1 VEYHQANQ
9 QAFTKRNMNKR
20 QTIFSTFLV
29 LAGLSLMGIVG
40 SLLLTYQKEASLLV
54 LFFFAFLLIGMQ
66 GYDRL
71 KGFSFTVWV
80 IAAVAISMTYP
91 SYITEV
97 AGYKTDGFIVP
108 LIQLI
113 MFGMGSTMGIKDFL
127 GVIKMPRGVIVGLV
141 SQFTIMPILAISL
154 AILMEFPPEIAAGIV
169 LIGSSPSVV
178 SSNII
183 TFLAKGNLALSITL
197 TSFTTILAPFL
208 TPLLMKLLAGQFIP
222 IDSYQ
227 MMVSIVKMIFVP
239 IVAGMVFNRVFRGK
253 AGWLHI
259 AMPYLAMAANVVIIA
274 VIVAAGRDSLM
285 EIGLLLLLAAI
296 IHNASGYILGYW
308 GCRIFKMNKVDS
320 RTIAIE
326 VGMQNGGMAAGI
338 ASEMGKAATLG
349 LFPAIFGT
357 WMDISGS
364 FLANWWRTAPTD
376 EKDSAG
382 TRSSPEPLKETK
394 E

>member
-1 VEYHQANQ
+1 
-9 QAFTKRNMNKR
+9 MNKK
-20 QTIFSTFLV
+20 QTIFSSSLA
-29 LAGLSLMGIVG
+29 LAGISLIGIVV
-40 SLLLTYQKEASLLV
+40 LLLMDYQEGASLLV
-54 LFFFAFLLIGMQ
+54 LSFFAFLLIGMQ
-66 GYDRL
+66 GYDRF

-80 IAAVAISMTYP
+80 IAAVGVSMTFP

-113 MFGMGSTMGIKDFL
+113 MFGMGTTMGIKDFQ
-127 GVIKMPRGVIVGLV
+127 GVLKMPKGVIVGLV

-154 AILMEFPPEIAAGIV
+154 AILMDFPPEIAAGIV
-169 LIGSSPSVV
+169 LIGSSPSGV

-197 TSFTTILAPFL
+197 TAFTTILAPFL
-208 TPLLMKLLAGQFIP
+208 TPMLMKLLAGQFIP
-222 IDSYQ
+222 IDSFQ
-227 MMVSIVKMIFVP
+227 MMISIIKMIFVP
-239 IVAGMVFNRVFRGK
+239 IIAGMVFNKIFKGRAV
-253 AGWLHI
+253 WLNI
-259 AMPYLAMAANVVIIA
+259 AMPYIAMAANVIIIA
-274 VIVAAGRDSLM
+274 VIVAAGRDSLL

-296 IHNASGYILGYW
+296 IHNASGYVLGYW
-308 GCRIFKMNKVDS
+308 GCRLFKMNKIDS

-338 ASEMGKAATLG
+338 ASELGKAATLG

-364 FLANWWRTAPTD
+364 FLANWWRTAPTGED
-376 EKDSAG
+376 DSSELTDSPQSRDLEK
-382 TRSSPEPLKETK
+382 
-394 E
+394 

>member
-1 VEYHQANQ
+1 MNQ
-9 QAFTKRNMNKR
+9 K
-20 QTIFSTFLV
+20 QTLFSSSLV
-29 LAGLSLMGIVG
+29 LAGISLIGIAV
-40 SLLLTYQKEASLLV
+40 LLLKDNQEVASLLV
-54 LFFFAFLLIGMQ
+54 LSFFAFLLIGMQ
-66 GYDRL
+66 GYDKL

-80 IAAVAISMTYP
+80 IAAVAISMTFP
-91 SYITEV
+91 DYITEV
-97 AGYKTDGFIVP
+97 AGYNTEGFIVP

-113 MFGMGSTMGIKDFL
+113 MFGMGTTMGIRDFQ
-127 GVIKMPRGVIVGLV
+127 GVLKMPKGVIVGLV

-169 LIGSSPSVV
+169 LIGSSPSGV

-197 TSFTTILAPFL
+197 TAFTTILAPFL

-222 IDSYQ
+222 IDSFQ
-227 MMVSIVKMIFVP
+227 MMVSIIKMIFVP
-239 IVAGMVFNRVFRGK
+239 IIAGMVFNKVFKGR

-259 AMPYLAMAANVVIIA
+259 AMPFIAMAANVVIIA
-274 VIVAAGRDSLM
+274 VIVAAGRDSLL

-296 IHNASGYILGYW
+296 IHNASGYVLGYW
-308 GCRIFKMNKVDS
+308 GCRLFKMNKVDS

-338 ASEMGKAATLG
+338 ASELGKAATLG

-364 FLANWWRTAPTD
+364 FLANWWRTAPTGED
-376 EKDSAG
+376 DASEPTDRPQSRDLEK
-382 TRSSPEPLKETK
+382 
-394 E
+394 

>member
-1 VEYHQANQ
+1 
-9 QAFTKRNMNKR
+9 MNKK
-20 QTIFSTFLV
+20 QTLFSSSLV
-29 LAGLSLMGIVG
+29 LAGISLIGIAV
-40 SLLLTYQKEASLLV
+40 LLLKDNQEVASLLV
-54 LFFFAFLLIGMQ
+54 LSFFAFLLIGMQ
-66 GYDRL
+66 GYDKL

-80 IAAVAISMTYP
+80 IAAVAISMTFP
-91 SYITEV
+91 DYITEV
-97 AGYKTDGFIVP
+97 AGYNTEGFIVP

-113 MFGMGSTMGIKDFL
+113 MFGMGTTMGIRDFQ
-127 GVIKMPRGVIVGLV
+127 GVLKMPKGVIVGLV

-169 LIGSSPSVV
+169 LIGSSPSGV

-197 TSFTTILAPFL
+197 TAFTTILAPFL

-222 IDSYQ
+222 IDSFQ
-227 MMVSIVKMIFVP
+227 MMVSIIKMIFVP
-239 IVAGMVFNRVFRGK
+239 IIAGMVFNKIFKGR

-259 AMPYLAMAANVVIIA
+259 AMPFIAMAANVVIIA
-274 VIVAAGRDSLM
+274 VIVAAGRDSLL

-296 IHNASGYILGYW
+296 IHNASGYVLGYW
-308 GCRIFKMNKVDS
+308 GCRLFKMNKVDS

-338 ASEMGKAATLG
+338 ASELGKAATLG

-364 FLANWWRTAPTD
+364 FLANWWRTAPTGED
-376 EKDSAG
+376 DASEPTDRPQSLKDIEK
-382 TRSSPEPLKETK
+382 
-394 E
+394 